1 MLLRASKLYYTL
13 FNIIKQRLIMNQ
25 SPLLGGFEHFVLLA
39 LSSFPKQ
46 AEGMDIYDRLV
57 ITTGRDVSVPAV
69 YVTLKRLEQR
79 GLVSSANN
87 RDDGPRRSHKLFQ
100 LEPEG
105 VKAVRE
111 YRRATEKLWGESRL
125 TELRP

>member
-1 MLLRASKLYYTL
+1 MS
-13 FNIIKQRLIMNQ
+13 Q
-25 SPLLGGFEHFVLLA
+25 STLLGGFEHFVLLT

-46 AEGMDIYDRLV
+46 AEGMEIYDRLV

-79 GLVSSANN
+79 GMVSSANR
-87 RDDGPRRSHKLFQ
+87 RDDGGRSRHKLFQ
-100 LEPEG
+100 LEPDG
-105 VKAVRE
+105 ANAIRE
-111 YRRATEKLWGESRL
+111 HRRAMDRLWGESQL

>member
-1 MLLRASKLYYTL
+1 
-13 FNIIKQRLIMNQ
+13 MNQ

-46 AEGMDIYDRLV
+46 AEGMEIYDRLV

-79 GLVSSANN
+79 GFVSSANR
-87 RDDGPRRSHKLFQ
+87 RDDGRRSHKLFQ

-105 VKAVRE
+105 VKAIRE

>member
-1 MLLRASKLYYTL
+1 MS
-13 FNIIKQRLIMNQ
+13 Q
-25 SPLLGGFEHFVLLA
+25 STLLGGFEHFVMLA

-46 AEGMDIYDRLV
+46 AEGMEIYDRLV

-79 GLVSSANN
+79 GLVSSAN
-87 RDDGPRRSHKLFQ
+87 RTDDGRRSHKLFQ
-100 LEPEG
+100 LEPKG
-105 VKAVRE
+105 VKAIRE
-111 YRRATEKLWGESRL
+111 YRRAMEKLWGESRL